1 MTSLF
6 RPETLTGG
14 SWKKSPESTTCMPP
28 NGRGS
33 RRMMRQTWSTMSNSQ
48 ACIIET
54 SSMTRMSVSWIL
66 RRRRDRM
73 SLISGS
79 VSAVAT
85 PMPLHEWMV
94 WPLICVEA
102 MPVDAVTATLAPSA
116 RALRMN
122 SLSTY
127 VLPAPGAP
135 VRNTFAPAFRI
146 AIASDC
152 SMPFPPTPPAG
163 CRCARRY
170 AAGSSVRCAR
180 RHRRTRPRAR
190 RESPCR
196 RSRR

>member
-1 MTSLF
+1 
-6 RPETLTGG
+6 
-14 SWKKSPESTTCMPP
+14 
-28 NGRGS
+28 
-33 RRMMRQTWSTMSNSQ
+33 MSNSQ

-73 SLISGS
+73 SLSSGS

-152 SMPFPPTPPAG
+152 SMPSSSPVSSGGSPTLPSTIPHG
-163 CRCARRY
+163 NY
-170 AAGSSVRCAR
+170 
-180 RHRRTRPRAR
+180 
-190 RESPCR
+190 SPSGLPF
-196 RSRR
+196 RS